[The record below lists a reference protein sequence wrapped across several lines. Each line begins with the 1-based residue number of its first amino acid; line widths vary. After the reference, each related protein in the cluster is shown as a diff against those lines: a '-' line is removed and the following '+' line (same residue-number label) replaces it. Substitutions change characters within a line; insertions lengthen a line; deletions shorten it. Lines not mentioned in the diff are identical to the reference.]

1 MSMEHL
7 GMISASWEEARVVA
21 SKSAQLLHALASLQH
36 HDSDTKILPDNKIME
51 ELIEEQKSVQSTLG
65 KHWDNQQKEDDTS
78 ASIRG
83 DDLVLPPIQ
92 LFGDLLG
99 KLQRAN
105 V

>member
-1 MSMEHL
+1 MSMEHV
-7 GMISASWEEARVVA
+7 GMKKAAWEEARVVA

-36 HDSDTKILPDNKIME
+36 HDSDTKILPDNKVME

-65 KHWDNQQKEDDTS
+65 KYWDKQKEDDTS

-92 LFGDLLG
+92 LFDSLLG
-99 KLQRAN
+99 QLQRAH